1 MIIACFILLIM
12 FSVIAFLLYRKS
24 NSASD
29 LTKKNI
35 LALLAVL
42 VICLGLEVSLFN
54 INYFS
59 SAGYDAFSLNHYL
72 SDKMDAQGEYTIIS
86 GNEIEF
92 SDLNTEIK
100 NIKIILS
107 DNAPDTVNVNVY
119 LTDEANSYYYG
130 TPSRTIYKDVEKSQY
145 INVNTTGESRH
156 LKLVLNSSDYIFN
169 IKGISINEK
178 REFDFSFVRL
188 AILFALLVLI
198 HIFKPSSPIY
208 KLKLVNSNETKNSFV
223 TGFCALLCAVFLII
237 GTLNPTF
244 LGFGYGENGI
254 ELQPLS
260 MKHHN
265 QYDELAQA
273 ILQGKT
279 YIDNNDIPQSLLDLE
294 NPYDTTARMQAQ
306 SLSGDTYRWD
316 VAFFNGHY
324 YVYFGIVPLLIMYLP
339 CRALLDAPFPSAFG
353 IIIFAFIFAIGVF
366 KLLELLALKHFKKLS
381 LGAYLLTSL
390 AFITCCGTMFL
401 VKRPDFYSV
410 PIICA
415 MAFVVWGIFWW
426 IKGRDAEKKQLLYF
440 ILGSSCCALAVG
452 CRPQSVLMCA
462 VAIPIFAEYFFK
474 KNHILSAK
482 GIKQLICLAI
492 PFVVVAAGIMYYN
505 FIRFGSPFD
514 FGSGYNLTTNDVTKR
529 GFDMGRTGL
538 GLFTYLFQTPQFTA
552 TFPFIKNVDINTA
565 YIGKTIYELCFG
577 GLITCTPVL
586 WFLFALPKAMTTL
599 KNKKLFGL
607 VVVCIF
613 VAISTVIADT
623 QAGGLLQ
630 RYFSDFGYIFFIAAA
645 LVIFALSEKSDTEET
660 TKNLHILLFISTIF
674 SVLYTICLVFS
685 VADVTI
691 DTQSP
696 ATFGYLKHLV
706 EFWL

>member
-1 MIIACFILLIM
+1 MIIACFILLII
-12 FSVIAFLLYRKS
+12 FSVFAFLLYKKS
-24 NSASD
+24 KCTSD

-35 LALLAVL
+35 YALLAVL
-42 VICLGLEVSLFN
+42 VVCLGLEASLFN

-72 SDKMDAQGEYTIIS
+72 SDKADAQGEYTIIS

-100 NIKIILS
+100 NIKIVLS
-107 DNAPDTVNVNVY
+107 EDAPDTVNVNVY

-130 TPSRTIYKDVEKSQY
+130 TPARTIYRDVEKSQY
-145 INVNTTGESRH
+145 INVNATGKSQH
-156 LKLVLNSSDYIFN
+156 LKLVFNSSDYVFN

-178 REFDFSFVRL
+178 REFRFSFVRL

-208 KLKLVNSNETKNSFV
+208 KLKLTDSRETKNSFV

-237 GTLNPTF
+237 GTLNPAF
-244 LGFGYGENGI
+244 LGLGYGENGLQ
-254 ELQPLS
+254 LQPLG

-273 ILQGKT
+273 ILQGKA

-294 NPYDTTARMQAQ
+294 NPYDTTARMEAQ

-316 VAFFNGHY
+316 VAFFDGHY

-353 IIIFAFIFAIGVF
+353 IIIFAFVFAIGVF
-366 KLLELLALKHFKKLS
+366 KLLELLALKYFKKLS
-381 LGAYLLTSL
+381 LGTYLLTSL

-426 IKGRDAEKKQLLYF
+426 LKGKDAEKGQLLYF
-440 ILGSSCCALAVG
+440 ILGSSCCALSVG

-462 VAIPIFAEYFFK
+462 VAIPIFAEFFFK
-474 KNHILSAK
+474 DKHILSAK
-482 GIKQLICLAI
+482 GFKQLICLAI
-492 PFVVVAAGIMYYN
+492 PFVIVATGIMYYN

-529 GFDMGRTGL
+529 GFDIGRTGL
-538 GLFTYLFQTPQFTA
+538 GLFTYLFQPPRFTA

-565 YIGKTIYELCFG
+565 YVGKTIYELCFG

-586 WFLFALPKAMTTL
+586 WFLFALPKAKEAL
-599 KNKKLFGL
+599 KNKKLFAL
-607 VVVCIF
+607 AVMCII
-613 VAISTVIADT
+613 VAVATVIADT

-645 LVIFALSEKSDTEET
+645 LVIFALFEKNNTEET
-660 TKNLHILLFISTIF
+660 TKNLHTLLFISTIF

-696 ATFGYLKHLV
+696 ATFGYIKYLV